1 MEVVGS
7 LLSRDGEEKQN
18 IQKMSALGTGLGYP
32 ARSLEL
38 DWISYPVVL
47 PALSF

>member
-1 MEVVGS
+1 MEVVGNP
-7 LLSRDGEEKQN
+7 LSRDGEEKQN

-47 PALSF
+47 PAL